1 MGTDDGTIWYQ
12 ILHIGVIGK
21 MSEHFL
27 PNPFVTPA
35 GKAFVDAI
43 PVTIS
48 LWQLTP
54 LRASARDCVPMLPVY
69 TGRLVGCYH
78 RAFAQI
84 RWQTLN

>member
-12 ILHIGVIGK
+12 VLHIRVIGK

-54 LRASARDCVPMLPVY
+54 LRSSE
-69 TGRLVGCYH
+69 RL
-78 RAFAQI
+78 
-84 RWQTLN
+84 L